1 MVARKASSVHNT
13 WGVKHGN
20 VFIANKQC
28 LAYVWI
34 LSYWRISKQLDEC
47 AALVLWPRHK
57 SWSIIIDNWQYGD
70 FRSPNRT
77 IKLAKVTLLCLS
89 VSWYTKHISIFNKRI
104 IQSRKIAFYS
114 HAVINSFLIHEK
126 QFYHTYVLETANAY
140 LSSENLAFRPTLHGF
155 TAANILCSHCAILA
169 VFGFWNVGGSTLHN
183 PMNA

>member
-70 FRSPNRT
+70 FRSPYRN
-77 IKLAKVTLLCLS
+77 IKLAKVTFYALVLVDIQNTFAFS
-89 VSWYTKHISIFNKRI
+89 ISAISCGNEKFSNSSSAIITYICFRNNKC
-104 IQSRKIAFYS
+104 
-114 HAVINSFLIHEK
+114 VSFLRK
-126 QFYHTYVLETANAY
+126 PCV
-140 LSSENLAFRPTLHGF
+140 RPTLYGF

-169 VFGFWNVGGSTLHN
+169 VFGFWNVGGSAFHN